1 MSSFTRSRNGVRK
14 DLPPLS
20 QKLMFQARTQNR
32 AAGSRRSRSLF
43 FGLVTGVWVLT
54 GAWPAWAVIQTVT
67 NLNDSGAGSLR
78 DTIAG
83 ASAGD
88 TIQFS
93 VTGTITLTS
102 GELLI
107 NKDLIINGP
116 GASQLAVSSNKA
128 SRVFEISSSAT
139 VTISGLTIENGAAPS
154 GTPNGGGILNQ
165 GTLTLISSTVS
176 GN

>member
-1 MSSFTRSRNGVRK
+1 MSSFTCSRNGVRK
-14 DLPPLS
+14 DLPSLS

-43 FGLVTGVWVLT
+43 FGLVTGIFVWA
-54 GAWPAWAVIQTVT
+54 GALPAFAAIQTVT

-78 DTIAG
+78 ATIAG

-128 SRVFEISSSAT
+128 SRVFNISSGAT
-139 VTISGLTIENGAAPS
+139 
-154 GTPNGGGILNQ
+154 
-165 GTLTLISSTVS
+165 
-176 GN
+176 